1 MHAPSAQTK
10 AAKNKDGDRETP
22 NAFRIESGENLHNT
36 AAAVVAN
43 EI

>member
-1 MHAPSAQTK
+1 MHAPSAQTN

-22 NAFRIESGENLHNT
+22 NAFRIESGENLRNT